1 MGDKEMKS
9 LLLNDI
15 IHQINGRV
23 LSGLDN
29 FLIKKVMNLTKK
41 DIKNN
46 TLLFHRDRD
55 SIMGKYWSENDFIAV
70 VTDTPEQCTNL
81 GDRITVIKVDDIE
94 AAYWKFIDYY
104 RNLFQIPVIGVT
116 GTCGKTT
123 TKEMI
128 KQILEEDFNV
138 EATWASMNSMSVNL
152 RYLLDID
159 DETEMAVYEMPVCY
173 PGYLQVACRY
183 FQPQVRILL
192 NIGVH
197 HLADCDTPEAYM
209 KAKAEMVDGLDSDH
223 GILILNA
230 DDENIKKVVNITP
243 FQNVIYFGKNEF
255 SHFRAENIQYAEKG
269 MNFNLK
275 HNEQCYKVF
284 IPGFGEHNVYNALAA
299 LAAVTSVG
307 MDIETAIQRLVN
319 FEHVEEHL
327 EFKSGFNGCLVIDDT
342 WNSSPLSMETGLQVL
357 NDVSDQKF
365 SIALLGYMPQLGE
378 GVYAE
383 QEYGKIG
390 EKAVEYDLDL
400 LFVVGKE
407 AEKIGQRALEK
418 GMDKNKVFFCETGA
432 EIFKILKPY
441 LNDQTIVLLKIT
453 HRVMKRPS
461 FKALKRELIPDD
473 DD

>member
-1 MGDKEMKS
+1 
-9 LLLNDI
+9 
-15 IHQINGRV
+15 
-23 LSGLDN
+23 
-29 FLIKKVMNLTKK
+29 
-41 DIKNN
+41 
-46 TLLFHRDRD
+46 
-55 SIMGKYWSENDFIAV
+55 
-70 VTDTPEQCTNL
+70 
-81 GDRITVIKVDDIE
+81 
-94 AAYWKFIDYY
+94 Y